1 MRRFL
6 KVKMTAAIKFPLK
19 RVFTALFLVVLI
31 VFSVSAQEGAAA
43 ESAENKEA
51 KSEKFD
57 AGKMIIE
64 HITDAHDWHVLGEGE
79 HAVSIPLPVI
89 LYTDKGLDVFMSS
102 NFHHGTAAYT
112 GKYTYALDEKNH
124 VEVVDPS
131 DNKKVDEAATAKIV
145 DLSITKNVA
154 SMFVSVALL
163 LFVFLTVAGAYKRN
177 PNTAPKGLQ
186 SWVEPIILFIRD
198 DVAKTSIGPKYQKF
212 MPYLLTVFF
221 FILFNNLLGMIPVA
235 PGGAN
240 LTGNISIT
248 MTLALFTFVL
258 ILLNGNKHYWGHIL
272 AMPGVPGWVLFI
284 LTPIEILGVF
294 IRPFVLMVRL
304 FANISAG
311 HIIALSLFS
320 LIFIFAEMSPAIGW
334 GVSVMSVAF
343 ALFMGLLEL
352 LVAFIQAYVFT
363 LLSAIYFGA
372 AVEEAHHAEEHH

>member
-1 MRRFL
+1 
-6 KVKMTAAIKFPLK
+6 MTAAIKTNLK
-19 RVFTALFLVVLI
+19 YTLTAIFLAVFTA
-31 VFSVSAQEGAAA
+31 FSVSAHA
-43 ESAENKEA
+43 EETG
-51 KSEKFD
+51 KSGKFD

-64 HITDAHDWHVLGEGE
+64 HITDAHEWHVIGEGE
-79 HAVSIPLPVI
+79 HTVAIPLPVI
-89 LYTDKGLDVFMSS
+89 LYTDKGLEVFMSG
-102 NFHHGTAAYT
+102 NFNREGFGHSEAPYT
-112 GKYTYALDEKNH
+112 SKYNTYKLNEKSQ
-124 VEVVDPS
+124 VEVVDAAG
-131 DNKKVDEAATAKIV
+131 KVDEAATAKV
-145 DLSITKNVA
+145 YDFSITKNVA

-163 LFVFLTVAGAYKRN
+163 LFVFLSVAGAYKRN
-177 PNTAPKGLQ
+177 PNSAPKGMQ
-186 SWVEPIILFIRD
+186 SLFEPIIMFIRD
-198 DVAKTSIGPKYQKF
+198 DVAKSSIGYKYEKF

-221 FILFNNLLGMIPVA
+221 FILFNNLLGIIPVF

-240 LTGNISIT
+240 LTGNISVT
-248 MTLALFTFVL
+248 MVLALLTFVI
-258 ILLNGNKHYWGHIL
+258 ILLNGNKNYWGHII

-304 FANISAG
+304 FANMSAG

-320 LIFIFAEMSPAIGW
+320 LIFIFGEMNAGIGW

-372 AVEEAHHAEEHH
+372 AVEDGHHSEESVM

>member
-1 MRRFL
+1 
-6 KVKMTAAIKFPLK
+6 MTAAIKTHLK
-19 RVFTALFLVVLI
+19 YTLTAIFMAVFTA
-31 VFSVSAQEGAAA
+31 FSFTANA
-43 ESAENKEA
+43 EETG
-51 KSEKFD
+51 KSGKFD

-64 HITDAHDWHVLGEGE
+64 HITDSHEWHVFGEGE
-79 HAVSIPLPVI
+79 NTVAVPLPVI
-89 LYTDKGLDVFMSS
+89 LYTDKGLDVFMSG
-102 NFHHGTAAYT
+102 NFKHGEATYT
-112 GKYTYALDEKNH
+112 GKYTYKLNEKSQ
-124 VEVVDPS
+124 VEVLDAAG
-131 DNKKVDEAATAKIV
+131 KVDEAATAKV
-145 DLSITKNVA
+145 YDFSITKNVA

-163 LFVFLTVAGAYKRN
+163 LFVFLSVAGAYKKN
-177 PNTAPKGLQ
+177 PNSAPKGMQ
-186 SWVEPIILFIRD
+186 SLFEPIIVFIRD
-198 DVAKTSIGPKYQKF
+198 DVAKSSIGHKYEKF

-221 FILFNNLLGMIPVA
+221 FILFNNLLGIVPIF

-240 LTGNISIT
+240 LTGNISVT
-248 MTLALFTFVL
+248 MVLALLTFVI

-304 FANISAG
+304 FANMSAG

-320 LIFIFAEMSPAIGW
+320 LIFIFGEMNAGIGW

-372 AVEEAHHAEEHH
+372 AVEDSAHHEESVM

>member
-1 MRRFL
+1 MFAPL
-6 KVKMTAAIKFPLK
+6 LK
-19 RVFTALFLVVLI
+19 RYQMNSAINTRLKYTLTAVLLAVFTSFTI
-31 VFSVSAQEGAAA
+31 SAKA
-43 ESAENKEA
+43 EETGKPA
-51 KSEKFD
+51 KFD

-64 HITDAHDWHVLGEGE
+64 HITDSHEWHVLGEGE
-79 HAVSIPLPVI
+79 HTVAIPLPVI
-89 LYTDKGLDVFMSS
+89 LYTGAGLEVFMSS
-102 NFHHGTAAYT
+102 NFNHGETAYT
-112 GKYTYALDEKNH
+112 GKYNTYKLNEKSQ
-124 VEVVDPS
+124 VMVVDAAG
-131 DNKKVDEAATAKIV
+131 KEDEAATAKV
-145 DLSITKNVA
+145 YDFSITKNVA
-154 SMFVSVALL
+154 SMFVSVLL
-163 LFVFLTVAGAYKRN
+163 LLYVFLSVGAAYKRN
-177 PNTAPKGLQ
+177 PNTAPKGMQ
-186 SWVEPIILFIRD
+186 SLFEPIIVFIRD
-198 DVAKTSIGPKYQKF
+198 DVAKSSIGAKKYEKF

-221 FILFNNLLGMIPVA
+221 FILFNNLLGIIPVF

-240 LTGNISIT
+240 LTGNISVT
-248 MTLALFTFVL
+248 MVLALLTFVI

-304 FANISAG
+304 FANMSAG

-320 LIFIFAEMSPAIGW
+320 LIFIFGEMSAGIGW

-372 AVEEAHHAEEHH
+372 AVEEANGHEESVM

>member
-1 MRRFL
+1 MITPIKSCL
-6 KVKMTAAIKFPLK
+6 KYCCIAIFMAVFAIPAHSEETEKAA
-19 RVFTALFLVVLI
+19 
-31 VFSVSAQEGAAA
+31 
-43 ESAENKEA
+43 
-51 KSEKFD
+51 KFD

-64 HITDAHDWHVLGEGE
+64 HITDAHEWHIIGEGKNTV
-79 HAVSIPLPVI
+79 ALPLPVI
-89 LYTDKGLDVFMSS
+89 LYTDKGLEFFSS
-102 NFHHGTAAYT
+102 GNFNHGETTYT
-112 GKYTYALDEKNH
+112 GKYNIYKLNEKSQ
-124 VEVVDPS
+124 VIVVDGAG
-131 DNKKVDEAATAKIV
+131 KEDEAATAKIL
-145 DLSITKNVA
+145 DFSITKNVA

-163 LFVFLTVAGAYKRN
+163 LFVFLSVAGAYKKN
-177 PNTAPKGLQ
+177 PNSAPKGMQ
-186 SWVEPIILFIRD
+186 SLFEPIIMFIRD
-198 DVAKTSIGPKYQKF
+198 DVAKSSIGHKYEKF

-221 FILFNNLLGMIPVA
+221 FILFNNLLGIIPFI

-240 LTGNISIT
+240 LTGNITVT
-248 MTLALFTFVL
+248 MTLALFTFAI

-304 FANISAG
+304 FANMSAG

-320 LIFIFAEMSPAIGW
+320 LIFIFGEMNAGIGW

-372 AVEEAHHAEEHH
+372 AVEDANHHEESVI

>member
-1 MRRFL
+1 
-6 KVKMTAAIKFPLK
+6 MTAAIKTHLK
-19 RVFTALFLVVLI
+19 YTLTAIFMAVFTA
-31 VFSVSAQEGAAA
+31 FSVTANA
-43 ESAENKEA
+43 EETG
-51 KSEKFD
+51 KSGKFD

-64 HITDAHDWHVLGEGE
+64 HITDSHEWHVLGEGE
-79 HAVSIPLPVI
+79 HTVAIPLPVI
-89 LYTDKGLDVFMSS
+89 LYTDKGLEVFMSG
-102 NFHHGTAAYT
+102 NFNHEGFEHGAAPYL
-112 GKYTYALDEKNH
+112 GKYNTYKLNEKSQ
-124 VEVVDPS
+124 VEIVDGAG
-131 DNKKVDEAATAKIV
+131 KVDEAATAKV
-145 DLSITKNVA
+145 YDFSITKNVA

-163 LFVFLTVAGAYKRN
+163 LFVFLSVAGAYKKN
-177 PNTAPKGLQ
+177 PNSAPKGMQ
-186 SWVEPIILFIRD
+186 SLFEPIIVFIRD
-198 DVAKTSIGPKYQKF
+198 DVAKSSIGHKYEKF

-221 FILFNNLLGMIPVA
+221 FILFNNLLGIVPIF

-240 LTGNISIT
+240 LTGNISVT
-248 MTLALFTFVL
+248 MVLALLTFVI
-258 ILLNGNKHYWGHIL
+258 ILLNGNKHYWGHII

-304 FANISAG
+304 FANMSAG

-320 LIFIFAEMSPAIGW
+320 LIFIFGEMNAGLGL

-372 AVEEAHHAEEHH
+372 AVEDAVHHEESVM

>member
-1 MRRFL
+1 
-6 KVKMTAAIKFPLK
+6 MTAAIKTNLK
-19 RVFTALFLVVLI
+19 YTLTAIFLAVFTA
-31 VFSVSAQEGAAA
+31 FSVSANA
-43 ESAENKEA
+43 EETA

-64 HITDAHDWHVLGEGE
+64 HITDSHEWHVIGEGE
-79 HAVSIPLPVI
+79 HTVAVPLPVI

-102 NFHHGTAAYT
+102 NFNHGEAAYT
-112 GKYTYALDEKNH
+112 GKYTYKLNEKSQ
-124 VEVVDPS
+124 VEVLDAAG
-131 DNKKVDEAATAKIV
+131 KVDEAATAKV
-145 DLSITKNVA
+145 YDFSITKNVA
-154 SMFVSVALL
+154 SMFVSVAML
-163 LFVFLTVAGAYKRN
+163 LFVFLSVAGAYKKN
-177 PNTAPKGLQ
+177 PNSAPKGMQ
-186 SWVEPIILFIRD
+186 SLFEPIIMFIRD
-198 DVAKTSIGPKYQKF
+198 DVAKSSIGHKYEKF

-221 FILFNNLLGMIPVA
+221 FILFNNLLGIIPIF

-240 LTGNISIT
+240 LTGNISVT
-248 MTLALFTFVL
+248 MVLALLTFVI
-258 ILLNGNKHYWGHIL
+258 ILLNGNKNYWGHII

-304 FANISAG
+304 FANMSAG

-320 LIFIFAEMSPAIGW
+320 LIFIFGEMSAGIGW

-372 AVEEAHHAEEHH
+372 AVEDGHHHEESVM